1 MTTPYEALR
10 TDVADLVATPG
21 PVKRSAVSA
30 LLEKHPAPPQ
40 DLADFFADDFFD
52 PNYFD

>member
-10 TDVADLVATPG
+10 IDVANLVANPG
-21 PVKRSAVSA
+21 PVKRSEVSA
-30 LLEKHPAPPQ
+30 LLEKHPVPEE
-40 DLADFFADDFFD
+40 LVDFFADDFFD